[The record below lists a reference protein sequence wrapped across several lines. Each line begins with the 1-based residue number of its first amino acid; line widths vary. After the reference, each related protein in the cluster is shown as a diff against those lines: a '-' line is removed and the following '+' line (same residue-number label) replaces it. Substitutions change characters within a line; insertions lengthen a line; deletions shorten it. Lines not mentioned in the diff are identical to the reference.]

1 MVSPTKQ
8 SSDLGKT
15 EIPSAASAA
24 SEAGASSPTGTDVSG
39 ADAPCPQAL
48 NRQRAATSVNTAN
61 LFISAPFRAVHW
73 MILRCVK
80 SQSSALHLCV
90 LNFTLNLTKAQHRI
104 TFAHFVFLCT
114 QKSPFI
120 HLFCN

>member
-80 SQSSALHLCV
+80 PENEALHLCI
-90 LNFTLNLTKAQHRI
+90 LNITLILAKAQHGFA
-104 TFAHFVFLCT
+104 FAHSIFLCN
-114 QKSPFI
+114 QMFLYFNKN
-120 HLFCN
+120 L